1 MMIKGNSSALAT
13 IALIALGA
21 SGANGQDVVEA
32 PRAAEAEATQPAKQD
47 EGSALA
53 RMLSG
58 RSAIEGAALE
68 AKVEEASSFPLG
80 SQENPVRAQMPQGQR
95 AYLSRLRCADLSR
108 PAFVRE
114 GSFGVGVY
122 GNIIDAY
129 EVTCEDAEPAKV
141 RVFMDMYH
149 PGHVE
154 REPVEGFGIVGGREG
169 E

>member
-1 MMIKGNSSALAT
+1 MTIKGKRSALAS

-21 SGANGQDVVEA
+21 SGANGQDVGEA
-32 PRAAEAEATQPAKQD
+32 PEAAGAEATQPAQQD

-58 RSAIEGAALE
+58 RSAIEGEALE
-68 AKVEEASSFPLG
+68 AKVEEASAFPLG
-80 SQENPVRAQMPQGQR
+80 SQKNPVRAQMPQGQR

-108 PAFVRE
+108 PSYVRE

-129 EVTCEDAEPAKV
+129 EVTCEDSGPAKV

-149 PGHVE
+149 AGFVE
-154 REPVEGFGIVGGREG
+154 TNAIPGFGIVNE
-169 E
+169 